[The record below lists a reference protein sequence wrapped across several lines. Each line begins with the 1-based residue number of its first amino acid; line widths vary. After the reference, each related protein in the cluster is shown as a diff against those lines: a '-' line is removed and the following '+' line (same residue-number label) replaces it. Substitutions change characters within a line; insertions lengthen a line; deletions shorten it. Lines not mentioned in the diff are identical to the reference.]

1 MANNKKL
8 TATDV
13 GQLKAKYEMGLPVRD
28 IADEMEISPTTVIN
42 NAKKYGWK
50 HGSNKANIERQVEED
65 TQALVIAK
73 NVERATQETEKYL
86 QDTERIRALTLSIIA
101 RIIQTRDPKNNQMIF
116 NEEDGEL
123 YFQFL
128 KISKIAME
136 TINIAYMGKRK
147 ALRMDEQSGDDIK
160 VLPWED

>member
-8 TATDV
+8 SSQDV
-13 GQLKAKYEMGLPVRD
+13 GQLKAKYEMGLPVRE
-28 IADEMEISPTTVIN
+28 IADEMDISPTTVIN
-42 NAKKYGWK
+42 NAKKNGWR
-50 HGSNKANIERQVEED
+50 HGSNKANIERRVEED
-65 TQALVIAK
+65 TQAIVIAK
-73 NVERATQETEKYL
+73 NVERSAQETEKFM

-101 RIIQTRDPKNNQMIF
+101 RIIQTRDPANNQMVF

-123 YFQFL
+123 YFQYL

-136 TINIAYMGKRK
+136 TINLAYMGKRK
-147 ALRMDEQSGDDIK
+147 ALRMDDQATDDIK